1 MPTPWRCDARFL
13 RRGSLLSILVG
24 LVVGALL
31 QVGGS
36 SFEPVQL
43 LLSALIAFSM
53 FLVATALLV
62 LFLHR
67 IQAWGRIGRA
77 MGLAALFFVA
87 GVSAWILV
95 HLLLDLVKGGQ
106 LLESWTWER
115 LVGSLVINGSLAIL
129 LGSGFFLYEV
139 MRQRL
144 LESTS
149 RLKEAEFAEKELAL
163 ARSIQKRLLPTTELE
178 GDGYRVAVRNVPARY
193 VAGDFYDIFSLPDG
207 GLGLVV
213 ADVAGKGIGSS
224 LIMASVKAVLPL
236 LAAERTVEATLE
248 ALNARLFEELERR
261 QFVALCYARFE
272 PGNGEL
278 VLANAGIPD
287 PYLLRPGEA
296 PRALSVPGPRLPLG
310 LREQNYSTLRVA
322 LRPADR
328 LLIFTD
334 GLPEARTAADEPLGY
349 EKLTAL
355 FPSSSATPGAWLD
368 DLLRNL
374 RHSAT
379 DEIDD
384 DRTALL
390 LERMEVEGIGKS
402 GTRSKASPQGPGPKT
417 GGRRASRSNES

>member
-1 MPTPWRCDARFL
+1 MEYETPTPWRCDARFL
-13 RRGSLLSILVG
+13 LRGSLLSVLFG
-24 LVVGALL
+24 LAVGALL
-31 QVGGS
+31 QLGGP
-36 SFEPVQL
+36 SFEPIQL
-43 LLSALIAFSM
+43 FLSALIAFCM

-62 LFLHR
+62 LFLRR
-67 IQAWGRIGRA
+67 IQAWGKIGRA

-95 HLLLDLVKGGQ
+95 HLLLDLVQGGH
-106 LLESWTWER
+106 LLVSWTWER
-115 LVGSLVINGSLAIL
+115 LAGSIVINGALAIL
-129 LGSGFFLYEV
+129 IGSAFFLYEV

-163 ARSIQKRLLPTTELE
+163 ARSIQERLLPATELE
-178 GDGYRVAVRNVPARY
+178 GDGYRVAVRNVPAQY

-236 LAAERTVEATLE
+236 LAAERTVEATLK
-248 ALNARLFEELERR
+248 ALNGKLFEELERR

-278 VLANAGIPD
+278 VLGNAGIPD

-296 PRALSVPGPRLPLG
+296 PSALSVPGPRLPLG
-310 LREQNYSTLRVA
+310 LRSEQDYCTLRVA

-328 LLIFTD
+328 LLILTD

-349 EKLTAL
+349 EALTAL
-355 FPSSSATPGAWLD
+355 FPPSSATPGAWLD

-374 RHSAT
+374 RHTAT
-379 DEIDD
+379 GEIDD

-390 LERMEVEGIGKS
+390 LERTESESIVAPKGNRHVEPPEA
-402 GTRSKASPQGPGPKT
+402 T
-417 GGRRASRSNES
+417 

>member
-1 MPTPWRCDARFL
+1 MEYETPTPWRCDARL
-13 RRGSLLSILVG
+13 LLRGSLLSFSVG

-31 QVGGS
+31 QLGGS
-36 SFEPVQL
+36 SFEPIQL
-43 LLSALIAFSM
+43 FLSALIALLM
-53 FLVATALLV
+53 FLLATALLV
-62 LFLHR
+62 LFLRR
-67 IQAWGRIGRA
+67 IQTWGNIGRA

-95 HLLLDLVKGGQ
+95 ELLIALVLGVRHLVSL
-106 LLESWTWER
+106 TWER
-115 LVGSLVINGSLAIL
+115 LAGSVVINGVLAIL
-129 LGSGFFLYEV
+129 IGSGFYLYEV

-163 ARSIQKRLLPTTELE
+163 ARSIQERLLPATELQS
-178 GDGYRVAVRNVPARY
+178 DGYRVVVRYLPAHY
-193 VAGDFYDIFSLPDG
+193 VAGDFYDVFSLPDG

-236 LAAERTVEATLE
+236 LAAERSVEATLE
-248 ALNARLFEELERR
+248 ALNGKLFEELERR

-278 VLANAGIPD
+278 VLGNAGIPN
-287 PYLLRPGEA
+287 PYLLRPGEPPA
-296 PRALSVPGPRLPLG
+296 ELSVPGPRLPLG
-310 LREQNYSTLRVA
+310 LRREQKYCTLRVA

-328 LLIFTD
+328 LLILTD

-349 EKLTAL
+349 EGLTAL
-355 FPSSSATPGAWLD
+355 FPPSSATPRAWLD

-374 RHSAT
+374 QHTAAG
-379 DEIDD
+379 EIDD

-390 LERMEVEGIGKS
+390 LERTESESLAAPKDNCHVERPEA
-402 GTRSKASPQGPGPKT
+402 T
-417 GGRRASRSNES
+417 